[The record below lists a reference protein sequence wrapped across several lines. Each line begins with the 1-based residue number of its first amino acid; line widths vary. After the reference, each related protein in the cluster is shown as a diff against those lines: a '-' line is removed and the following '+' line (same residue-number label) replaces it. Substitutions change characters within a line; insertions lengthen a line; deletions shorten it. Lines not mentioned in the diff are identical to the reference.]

1 MSKQNYHHGDLKAE
15 LINTGLKLLDQEG
28 YEAFSLRKVAKAC
41 NVSQTA
47 PYRHFK
53 DKDELI
59 SAIAIE
65 AMQKFDVELNQAI
78 KNAPDNPK
86 TQLVEMGIAYIHF
99 FVENPEYLRLLFLSD
114 LKNKLNTISTAENL
128 EKPTIPNPFITFSQT
143 VERYQTYSKNSGLT
157 EEEQALYSW
166 GLVHGISILLATHD
180 FSIKGDYMELVRK
193 ILYNNVK

>member
-1 MSKQNYHHGDLKAE
+1 MSKENYHHGDLKSE

-65 AMQKFDVELNQAI
+65 AMQKFDVQLNSAI
-78 KNAPDNPK
+78 ENFPDNPK
-86 TQLVEMGIAYIHF
+86 TQLIEMGIAYIQF

-114 LKNKLNTISTAENL
+114 LKNKLNSKNVAENMD
-128 EKPTIPNPFITFSQT
+128 KPSTPHPFLTFYHT
-143 VERYQTYSKNSGLT
+143 VERYKSTPKNSGLT

-166 GLVHGISILLATHD
+166 GLVHGISILLATQD
-180 FSIKGDYMELVRK
+180 FPFKGDYMEMVRK
-193 ILYNNVK
+193 ILYNNVR